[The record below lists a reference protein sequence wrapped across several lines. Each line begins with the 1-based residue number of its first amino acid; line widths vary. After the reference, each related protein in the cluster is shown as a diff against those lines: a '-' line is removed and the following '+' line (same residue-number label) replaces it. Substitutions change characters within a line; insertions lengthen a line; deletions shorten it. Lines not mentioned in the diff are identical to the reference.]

1 MEGGG
6 ASPWRAYEKAAL
18 WPNIRPVNQF
28 HR

>member
-6 ASPWRAYEKAAL
+6 ASPWQAYEKASQ